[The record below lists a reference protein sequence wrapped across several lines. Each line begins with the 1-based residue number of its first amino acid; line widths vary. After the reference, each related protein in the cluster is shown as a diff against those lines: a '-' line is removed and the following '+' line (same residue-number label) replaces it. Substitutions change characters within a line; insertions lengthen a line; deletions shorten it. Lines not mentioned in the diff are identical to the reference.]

1 MLTPQEQERY
11 ARQIMMPEIGETGQE
26 RLKNSRVLVIGAGGL
41 GSPAA
46 YYLAAAGVGTIGIA
60 DGDRVEPSNLQRQI
74 LHQESRLGQNKA
86 DSAAQT
92 LHGLNSHVDVKAYPC
107 FWMHLRWKNWCNNTI
122 L

>member
-92 LHGLNSHVDVKAYPC
+92 LHG
-107 FWMHLRWKNWCNNTI
+107 
-122 L
+122 